1 MSGPGAALVDA
12 ESTSQARFHY
22 EVVAEFQ
29 ILPQLGLVLPARLRW
44 ESTCGTDGFR
54 SDLSRWRLG
63 LIHSLVGVPCT
74 STMRLPPTAAAGLS
88 DARTDAESRPPSRRR
103 TKAHG
108 RAGTTSARRWKA

>member
-44 ESTCGTDGFR
+44 ESTCGTDGF
-54 SDLSRWRLG
+54 
-63 LIHSLVGVPCT
+63 
-74 STMRLPPTAAAGLS
+74 
-88 DARTDAESRPPSRRR
+88 
-103 TKAHG
+103 
-108 RAGTTSARRWKA
+108 